1 MNEENYRVY
10 SVNGPVVTV
19 KGGRGL
25 AMQDMVYVGK
35 SRLIG
40 EVVGIER
47 DHATVQVYES
57 TTGLAPGEPVEQTG
71 APLTLELGPGLLG
84 GIFDGIARPLK
95 AIQERGG
102 AFIPAGLD
110 IPSLD
115 EKTKWDVQV
124 LVKKGAG
131 AAGTDHRPVMKRA
144 ASCTRSWC
152 LPPFR
157 EIVKSAPMGPIPCG
171 IRLRFSKRPTAR
183 NTA

>member
-84 GIFDGIARPLK
+84 GIFDGIARPRRSGHPQPGRK
-95 AIQERGG
+95 DQMGCAG
-102 AFIPAGLD
+102 AG
-110 IPSLD
+110 
-115 EKTKWDVQV
+115 
-124 LVKKGAG
+124 KKRGAG
-131 AAGTDHRPVMKRA
+131 AAGTDHRPVR
-144 ASCTRSWC
+144 
-152 LPPFR
+152 
-157 EIVKSAPMGPIPCG
+157 
-171 IRLRFSKRPTAR
+171 
-183 NTA
+183 

>member
-84 GIFDGIARPLK
+84 GIFDGIARPL
-95 AIQERGG
+95 R
-102 AFIPAGLD
+102 
-110 IPSLD
+110 PS
-115 EKTKWDVQV
+115 
-124 LVKKGAG
+124 
-131 AAGTDHRPVMKRA
+131 RKRA
-144 ASCTRSWC
+144 APLSLLVWTSPAWTKRSNGMCRCW
-152 LPPFR
+152 
-157 EIVKSAPMGPIPCG
+157 
-171 IRLRFSKRPTAR
+171 
-183 NTA
+183 

>member
-57 TTGLAPGEPVEQTG
+57 TTGLAPVPS
-71 APLTLELGPGLLG
+71 
-84 GIFDGIARPLK
+84 RPS
-95 AIQERGG
+95 R
-102 AFIPAGLD
+102 
-110 IPSLD
+110 
-115 EKTKWDVQV
+115 
-124 LVKKGAG
+124 
-131 AAGTDHRPVMKRA
+131 KRA
-144 ASCTRSWC
+144 APLS
-152 LPPFR
+152 PPAWT
-157 EIVKSAPMGPIPCG
+157 SPAWM
-171 IRLRFSKRPTAR
+171 KRPNGMCR
-183 NTA
+183 CW